1 MSEAMV
7 GARVQQARAIGFL
20 MASALFVAGV
30 ASQIL
35 ALVPFDPGNVDW
47 ELGVIGE
54 LAATA
59 ALPMMGLVALLAVS
73 LERRSARGLV
83 LVSVVAWTA
92 SVLAMIAFGMMAT
105 NAPLVWS
112 AFAVRPPREG
122 LSVKIA
128 VAKTLA
134 LAALYAVAL
143 AGFGWYA
150 MRSFNVLRRK

>member
-1 MSEAMV
+1 MSVATSV
-7 GARVQQARAIGFL
+7 ARLRQARGVGLLLASSLFL
-20 MASALFVAGV
+20 AGV
-30 ASQIL
+30 VSAMT
-35 ALVPFDPGNVDW
+35 ALVPIDAGNVDW

-59 ALPMMGLVALLAVS
+59 ALPLMGLVALLVVAMEAKS
-73 LERRSARGLV
+73 PRGLA
-83 LVSVVAWTA
+83 LVSVLAWTG
-92 SVLAMIAFGMMAT
+92 SLLAVVGFGMMAT
-105 NAPLVWS
+105 NVPLVWS

-128 VAKTLA
+128 VAKSLA